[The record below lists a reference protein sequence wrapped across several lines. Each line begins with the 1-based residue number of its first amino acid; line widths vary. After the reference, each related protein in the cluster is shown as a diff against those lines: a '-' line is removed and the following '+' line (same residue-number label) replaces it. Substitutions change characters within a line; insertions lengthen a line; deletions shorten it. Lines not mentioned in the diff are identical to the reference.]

1 MNFTDQNGPK
11 GVEHVKINF
20 DHFQIQEIMLQ
31 KVRTEKVDEKMR
43 LFL

>member
-20 DHFQIQEIMLQ
+20 DHFQIQEMLQ
-31 KVRTEKVDEKMR
+31 KVRAEKVDEKMR